1 MDLISLPVEFD
12 KKKIDGRYRLV
23 IAVSQRARDLYQGA
37 QPRIISKA
45 KKMTTVALEEI
56 VSASVKL
63 LTGEA
68 ASKAKAEAKRL
79 TYEDMMDEAKQK
91 EILPEDLTE
100 LEKDLKVYLHEKG
113 EKENRDAIEEIFPK
127 KGSE

>member
-1 MDLISLPVEFD
+1 
-12 KKKIDGRYRLV
+12 
-23 IAVSQRARDLYQGA
+23 
-37 QPRIISKA
+37 
-45 KKMTTVALEEI
+45 
-56 VSASVKL
+56 
-63 LTGEA
+63 
-68 ASKAKAEAKRL
+68 
-79 TYEDMMDEAKQK
+79 MMDEAKQK